1 MRRALIA
8 LLPLLAVTPLHAEPG
23 AAPFTVQETG
33 QTFANLDDAVQSI
46 RMGTA
51 TILIAPGVYHQCTVQ
66 AGGNITFKAVE
77 PGKAIFDGET
87 CEGKAAFVLR
97 GLSSTVEGIVFRNM
111 RVSDGNG
118 AGIRTE
124 MGNLTVRNSMFL
136 DSQEGILG
144 NEQGGAQIAID
155 HSTFSGLG
163 TCDAAADCAHSVYL
177 ATDGSVSVTNSRFE
191 RGQGGHYVKLRTPK
205 LTIAGNSFDDSHGHK
220 TNYMIDLS
228 NGGSGTITGNTFVQG
243 KDKENWSAF
252 ITIAAEGK
260 KFSADGLTIRDNTAS
275 LAPGI
280 DRSPAFVADLSGDA
294 ITVADNKLGDGVR
307 RFEER

>member
-1 MRRALIA
+1 MRT
-8 LLPLLAVTPLHAEPG
+8 LPLLALLLATPAAAQSG
-23 AAPFTVQETG
+23 AFTING
-33 QTFANLDDAVQSI
+33 RGFASLQDAVNAI
-46 RMGTA
+46 GGGTG
-51 TILIAPGVYHQCTVQ
+51 TILIAPGTYRQCAVQ
-66 AGGNITFKAVE
+66 QDGNVTFKAAT
-77 PGKAIFDGET
+77 PGTAIFDGT
-87 CEGKAAFVLR
+87 ACEGKAALVLR
-97 GLSSTVEGIVFRNM
+97 GNASTIDGIVFRNM
-111 RVSDGNG
+111 AVRDGNG
-118 AGIRTE
+118 AGIRIE
-124 MGNLTVRNSMFL
+124 NGDLTVRNAMFL

>member
-1 MRRALIA
+1 MRA
-8 LLPLLAVTPLHAEPG
+8 LPLLAALALATPAAAQSG
-23 AAPFTVQETG
+23 AFTVNGRNFVSLQ
-33 QTFANLDDAVQSI
+33 DAVNAVGGGA
-46 RMGTA
+46 GT
-51 TILIAPGVYHQCTVQ
+51 IVIAPGTYRQCAVQ
-66 AGGNITFKAVE
+66 QDGRVTFKAAT
-77 PGKAIFDGET
+77 PGKAIFDAAT
-87 CEGKAAFVLR
+87 CEGKAALVLR
-97 GLSSTVEGIVFRNM
+97 GDASTVDGVVFRNM
-111 RVSDGNG
+111 AVRDGNG
-118 AGIRTE
+118 AGIRIE
-124 MGNLTVRNSMFL
+124 NGDLTVTNAMFL

-144 NEQGGAQIAID
+144 NEQGGARITID

-163 TCDAAADCAHSVYL
+163 TCDAASDCAHSIYL
-177 ATDGSVSVTNSRFE
+177 ATDGSVTVTNSRFE

-205 LTIAGNSFDDSHGHK
+205 LTIADNSFDDSHGHK

-228 NGGSGTITGNTFVQG
+228 NGGAGTISGNTFVQG

-260 KFSADGLTIRDNTAS
+260 KFSSDGLAIRGNTAS

-280 DRSPAFVADLSGDA
+280 DRSPVFVADLSGDA